1 MLFAMLV
8 VMLVVMLAVLPQ
20 KISPSAAML
29 ITP

>member
-1 MLFAMLV
+1 MLLGMLFAMLV
-8 VMLVVMLAVLPQ
+8 VMLVVLPQ